1 MNFSYHLLQ
10 NWEYSTSKSQQH
22 NESCC
27 IFKILQCQLWFQKQA
42 QNWGHGNFRQVTT
55 TLWSR
60 NLFQEDCDYL
70 KWQQRMF
77 FSNTEHRIKPQM
89 QLQWWLTSVNN
100 LSAVQSLVLK
110 SLQTWNSQGG
120 WQSFLHPDSSHF
132 PINWNHGVFSYP
144 LGFFGWFLV
153 FFFVVGLFFFF
164 FCFSAISS
172 VFFEQPSLLRM
183 GHRQGRE
190 ALALMTVVWQMT
202 TLSSKIHWPTQRA
215 TQQNNDLQHLCWCC
229 CVFNRVFFNVMFNKW
244 SKNEVLKTNFRWLS
258 QFIHLTGKRSFHI
271 FQEASS
277 SDFSQL

>member
-89 QLQWWLTSVNN
+89 QLQWWRTSVNN

-144 LGFFGWFLV
+144 RRFFGWFLV
-153 FFFVVGLFFFF
+153 GFFVVGLFFFF
-164 FCFSAISS
+164 LLLCHLFCFLWTAI
-172 VFFEQPSLLRM
+172 V
-183 GHRQGRE
+183 
-190 ALALMTVVWQMT
+190 
-202 TLSSKIHWPTQRA
+202 TQNG
-215 TQQNNDLQHLCWCC
+215 TQ
-229 CVFNRVFFNVMFNKW
+229 
-244 SKNEVLKTNFRWLS
+244 
-258 QFIHLTGKRSFHI
+258 TGKRSFG
-271 FQEASS
+271 
-277 SDFSQL
+277 SDDSGVTDDNPVLQNPLTNTKSNTGEWPTAPLLVLLCLQ